1 MSRLERLDALYG
13 EHRRTRRESGFVWGG
28 AARSEPLRR
37 AIGGPGK
44 RILDLGC
51 RTGALAR
58 AYAPGNEV
66 VGLDVDRE
74 ALAEAAALG
83 IETVWADAEE
93 PLPFADA
100 SFDVVVVAELL
111 EHVREPEQLVAEI
124 GRVLR
129 PAGTIAGSVPNS
141 YRLKNRLR
149 FLVGRPIETDPTH
162 LHLFRPGDLLR
173 LLEPF
178 ETPRLEYVVGR
189 FVRLHPRLF
198 ANVIVF
204 SARKPG

>member
-100 SFDVVVVAELL
+100 SFDVVVAAELL

-149 FLVGRPIETDPTH
+149 FLSGARLRRTPRTCISSGPAISCACSSPSR
-162 LHLFRPGDLLR
+162 RPGSS
-173 LLEPF
+173 
-178 ETPRLEYVVGR
+178 TS
-189 FVRLHPRLF
+189 
-198 ANVIVF
+198 
-204 SARKPG
+204 SAASSASTRGCSQT

>member
-1 MSRLERLDALYG
+1 MSRLETLDALYG
-13 EHRRTRRESGFVWGG
+13 EHRRTRRDAGFVWGG
-28 AARSEPLRR
+28 AARSEVLRR
-37 AIGGPGK
+37 IVGGPGR

-51 RTGALAR
+51 RTGALTR

-66 VGLDVDRE
+66 VGLDADRE
-74 ALAEAAALG
+74 ALVEAAAHG

-93 PLPFADA
+93 PLPFEDE
-100 SFDVVVVAELL
+100 SFDVVVAAELL
-111 EHVREPEQLVAEI
+111 EHLRAPQRLVAEI
-124 GRVLR
+124 ERVLC
-129 PAGTIAGSVPNS
+129 PGGTFAGSVPNS

-149 FLVGRPIETDPTH
+149 SLAGRPIEEDPTH
-162 LHLFRPGDLLR
+162 LHLFRAADLMR